1 MSCLLQAAMNGHDHC
16 IISLSRFRAEIE
28 AKDLEKERT
37 SLHYVCEPF
46 DTFGLI
52 EQLKSVLFQAAI
64 HGKDKCISALLKH
77 KADVDVKDKDG
88 KTALELAI
96 NEECRKLLEQV
107 LLVSLET

>member
-1 MSCLLQAAMNGHDHC
+1 MGMTIA
-16 IISLSRFRAEIE
+16 SLSRFRAEIE

-64 HGKDKCISALLKH
+64 HGKD
-77 KADVDVKDKDG
+77 
-88 KTALELAI
+88 
-96 NEECRKLLEQV
+96 
-107 LLVSLET
+107 